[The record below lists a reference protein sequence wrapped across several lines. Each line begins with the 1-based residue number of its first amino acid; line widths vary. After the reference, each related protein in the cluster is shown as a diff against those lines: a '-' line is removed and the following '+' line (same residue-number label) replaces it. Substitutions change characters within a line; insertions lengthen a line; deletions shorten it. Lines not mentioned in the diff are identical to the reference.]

1 MEIKLPFG
9 VRDNKIVHISEIL
22 PDEKGLKCNCICPK
36 CGERLIA
43 KMGPVRIRHF
53 SHSNVECRNALETA
67 LHRFAKEILQKNMQ
81 LKLPDLTIEYDE
93 NFQIL
98 KDSNTIDTY
107 YEDYIKYEG
116 IHTEKIEIVKNFIL
130 KFDKIELERK
140 INNIIPDIIVYK
152 NNIPLMIEIAV
163 THFVNE
169 EKLKK
174 IKKISISTIEI
185 NLNADD
191 IDYVHFDRD
200 IIENMIINETKNKKW
215 IFNNKEENIKNEIH
229 QKEKILRKKREEQ
242 KEMERIIHEKKLKEK
257 IKLFN
262 EIQKNS
268 SVIEEKNKNSLLKNK
283 LWIYYLKKFNISASN
298 IPKHINIKIPG
309 ELLFKCDHK
318 LWEMCIYDKFILNR
332 KGKTI
337 YIFNVVRWIK
347 RYSQL
352 QFHKEL
358 AYTRDV
364 EMYDIPDMTDVIE
377 GYFNKLCEYGIL
389 IRLSRQGF
397 YSSFMVRKDELLP
410 EYSKSRIID
419 EYVTNINNT
428 NNIKPKQSMSVIYD
442 KKGTCLCCGQITSD
456 WIVYNGKDGTCI
468 CRLEGKG

>member
-1 MEIKLPFG
+1 M
-9 VRDNKIVHISEIL
+9 
-22 PDEKGLKCNCICPK
+22 
-36 CGERLIA
+36 
-43 KMGPVRIRHF
+43 
-53 SHSNVECRNALETA
+53 
-67 LHRFAKEILQKNMQ
+67 
-81 LKLPDLTIEYDE
+81 
-93 NFQIL
+93 
-98 KDSNTIDTY
+98 
-107 YEDYIKYEG
+107 
-116 IHTEKIEIVKNFIL
+116 

-268 SVIEEKNKNSLLKNK
+268 SVI
-283 LWIYYLKKFNISASN
+283 
-298 IPKHINIKIPG
+298 
-309 ELLFKCDHK
+309 
-318 LWEMCIYDKFILNR
+318 
-332 KGKTI
+332 
-337 YIFNVVRWIK
+337 
-347 RYSQL
+347 
-352 QFHKEL
+352 
-358 AYTRDV
+358 
-364 EMYDIPDMTDVIE
+364 
-377 GYFNKLCEYGIL
+377 
-389 IRLSRQGF
+389 
-397 YSSFMVRKDELLP
+397 
-410 EYSKSRIID
+410 
-419 EYVTNINNT
+419 
-428 NNIKPKQSMSVIYD
+428 
-442 KKGTCLCCGQITSD
+442 
-456 WIVYNGKDGTCI
+456 
-468 CRLEGKG
+468 